1 MLKGNYLTTHEA
13 ALLIG
18 RGANMILKLCQNG
31 RLDGAEKLGG
41 CWLIPRNSVLNYKPN
56 KRGRK
61 VCNNS

>member
-1 MLKGNYLTTHEA
+1 
-13 ALLIG
+13 
-18 RGANMILKLCQNG
+18 MILKLCQNG

-61 VCNNS
+61 VCKNSYCKFKDE